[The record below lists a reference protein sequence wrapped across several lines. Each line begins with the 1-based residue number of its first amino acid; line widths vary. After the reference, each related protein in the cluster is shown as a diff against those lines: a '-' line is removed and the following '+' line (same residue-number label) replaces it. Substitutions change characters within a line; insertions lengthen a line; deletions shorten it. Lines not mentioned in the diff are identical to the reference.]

1 MEAYN
6 ILQSLL
12 RGPELWAKIKEI
24 QKKAQEWE
32 KVLSAFS
39 HLQVKI
45 KWRICWGEFMARVGI
60 KVYHFLLTRD
70 KKIPA
75 DDEDKIQEK

>member
-1 MEAYN
+1 
-6 ILQSLL
+6 
-12 RGPELWAKIKEI
+12 
-24 QKKAQEWE
+24 
-32 KVLSAFS
+32 
-39 HLQVKI
+39 
-45 KWRICWGEFMARVGI
+45 MARVGI